1 MNKTRVLLADDH
13 TIVAEGLR
21 SLLEG
26 EFEFVGTVGDGR
38 ALLDAARKL
47 KPDVIVA
54 DISMPLL
61 NGLDAAR
68 QLKRDGAT
76 AKIIFLTM
84 HGEAQLAA
92 EAFRAGASGYLL
104 KSSAGEELITAIHEV
119 VKGRAYVTPLITK
132 DVLSF
137 LMDTHRQPDQQAIKL
152 TPRQREVLQLVAEG
166 RTMKETACIL
176 NISTHTDESPRYESM
191 KALGVQIDAALLA
204 YASKFGVASVAPPA
218 EHLTQQ
224 IPHRNPVFLLID
236 RA

>member
-1 MNKTRVLLADDH
+1 MGKTRVLLADDH

-38 ALLDAARKL
+38 ALLDAARNL

-68 QLKRDGAT
+68 QLKRDGVT
-76 AKIIFLTM
+76 AKIVFLTM
-84 HGEAQLAA
+84 HAEAQLAA

-119 VKGRAYVTPLITK
+119 VKGRAYVTPLITR

-137 LMDTHRQPDQQAIKL
+137 LLQAGSHTDRLSIKL

-166 RTMKETACIL
+166 RTMKEIASIL
-176 NISTHTDESPRYESM
+176 NISVRTVESHKYEM
-191 KALGVQIDAALLA
+191 MEALHVQTNAELVQ
-204 YASKFGVASVAPPA
+204 YAIKIGLVSVEPPPSA
-218 EHLTQQ
+218 HS
-224 IPHRNPVFLLID
+224 
-236 RA
+236 

>member
-1 MNKTRVLLADDH
+1 MRKPRVLLADDH
-13 TIVAEGLR
+13 TIVVEGVR
-21 SLLEG
+21 SLLED
-26 EFEFVGTVGDGR
+26 EFEFVGAVNDGR

-68 QLKRDGAT
+68 QLKRDGVT

-84 HGEAQLAA
+84 HAEAQLAT

-132 DVLSF
+132 DVLNF
-137 LMDTHRQPDQQAIKL
+137 LMAAGRQPDRPFIKL
-152 TPRQREVLQLVAEG
+152 TPRQREVLQLIAEG
-166 RTMKETACIL
+166 RTMKEIASVL
-176 NISTHTDESPRYESM
+176 NISTRTVESHKYEM
-191 KALGVQIDAALLA
+191 MEAIGVQTNAELVQ
-204 YASKFGVASVAPPA
+204 YAIKIGLVFVAPVPDDK
-218 EHLTQQ
+218 TQ
-224 IPHRNPVFLLID
+224 
-236 RA
+236 

>member
-1 MNKTRVLLADDH
+1 MNKPRVLLADDH
-13 TIVAEGLR
+13 TIVAEGVR
-21 SLLEG
+21 SLLED
-26 EFEFVGTVGDGR
+26 EFEFVGMVSDGR

-68 QLKRDGAT
+68 QLKRDGAC

-119 VKGRAYVTPLITK
+119 VKGRAYVTPLITR

-137 LMDTHRQPDQQAIKL
+137 LLGPGRHQGQLSIKL

-166 RTMKETACIL
+166 RTMKEIASIL
-176 NISTHTDESPRYESM
+176 KISTRTVESHKYEM
-191 KALGVQIDAALLA
+191 MEALRVQNNAELVQ
-204 YASKFGVASVAPPA
+204 YAIKIGLVSVAAPP
-218 EHLTQQ
+218 EDNSQ
-224 IPHRNPVFLLID
+224 
-236 RA
+236 

>member
-1 MNKTRVLLADDH
+1 MSKTRVLLADDH

-38 ALLDAARKL
+38 ALLDAARNL

-68 QLKRDGAT
+68 QLTRDGVT
-76 AKIIFLTM
+76 AKIVFLTM
-84 HGEAQLAA
+84 HAEAHLAA
-92 EAFRAGASGYLL
+92 EAFRAGASGYVL
-104 KSSAGEELITAIHEV
+104 KSSAGEELIAAIHEAA
-119 VKGRAYVTPLITK
+119 KGRAYVTPLITK

-137 LMDTHRQPDQQAIKL
+137 LMDAARQGRQLAVKL

-166 RTMKETACIL
+166 RTMKEVASIL
-176 NISTHTDESPRYESM
+176 NISARTVESHKYDMMES
-191 KALGVQIDAALLA
+191 LGVQTNAELVQ
-204 YASKFGVASVAPPA
+204 YAIKIGLVSVSPTPGD
-218 EHLTQQ
+218 LSQ
-224 IPHRNPVFLLID
+224 
-236 RA
+236 

>member
-1 MNKTRVLLADDH
+1 MSKTRVLLADDH

-38 ALLDAARKL
+38 ALLDAAQKL

-68 QLKRDGAT
+68 QLKRDGVT
-76 AKIIFLTM
+76 SKIIFLTM
-84 HGEAQLAA
+84 HTEAQLAA

-119 VKGRAYVTPLITK
+119 IKGRAYVTPLITR

-137 LMDTHRQPDQQAIKL
+137 LMEPSRGTEQSAAKL
-152 TPRQREVLQLVAEG
+152 TPRQREVLQLIAEG
-166 RTMKETACIL
+166 RTMKEIASIL
-176 NISTHTDESPRYESM
+176 NISVRTVESHKYEM
-191 KALGVQIDAALLA
+191 MEALGVQTNAELVQ
-204 YASKFGVASVAPPA
+204 YAIKIGLVSVSPSPGD
-218 EHLTQQ
+218 
-224 IPHRNPVFLLID
+224 RNQ
-236 RA
+236 